1 MKLCENTTV
10 YLKESDNYGVLTD
23 TFKNDGFGSTCNT
36 EAASM
41 LENISKYFHDYALF
55 LDNDREGM
63 NYVDADMSKDYLE
76 LANSI
81 DKALDKIKTEWN
93 KYQ

>member
-1 MKLCENTTV
+1 MKLCENTRV
-10 YLKESDNYGVLTD
+10 YLKESDNYGFLTD

-55 LDNDREGM
+55 LDNDSEGI
-63 NYVDADMSKDYLE
+63 NYIDADMSKDYLE

>member
-1 MKLCENTTV
+1 MKLRENTRV
-10 YLKESDNYGVLTD
+10 YLKESDNYGFLAD
-23 TFKNDGFGSTCNT
+23 TFKSDGFGSTCNT
-36 EAASM
+36 DAASM

-55 LDNDREGM
+55 LDNDSKGI
-63 NYVDADMSKDYLE
+63 NYIDADMSKDYLE